1 MSQKNSRNVIPCI
14 VAVLLLAACHS
25 KKEPIQGYTRDD
37 DGFYYKLLVIGDGND
52 KPKVGDVLLLDA
64 VFKTQKDSVIWDS
77 KVEGGNA
84 FYLGLED
91 RALTGSF
98 NKHLLQMVEGDSVSF
113 YVPVSVFFRQYFN
126 TPPPAFCAKDSMVK
140 AGVKLVEIMTQAEHA
155 QVLSEKEGEQE
166 DKELQELKQI
176 DDYLASNQLPQK
188 VSDDGIYYLE
198 KSINSGEAVK
208 SGKTVVLSYRGRFLD
223 GREVDLQ
230 QKPLEFVYGTP
241 DQLIKGLNIVIGS
254 MKKGESAKIIVPS
267 RLAFGEQG
275 SANGSIPPY
284 TPLLYDI
291 KITDVK

>member
-1 MSQKNSRNVIPCI
+1 MNKVLFRHITNC
-14 VAVLLLAACHS
+14 LLLALLLAGCHG
-25 KKEPIQGYTRDD
+25 KKEPIEGYTRDE

-52 KPKVGDVLLLDA
+52 KPKPGDVLLLDA

-77 KVEGGNA
+77 KVEGNNA

-91 RALTGSF
+91 RALIGSF

-126 TPPPAFCAKDSMVK
+126 TAPPAFCAKDSMIK

-155 QVLSEKEGEQE
+155 QVLREAEGEQE

-176 DDYLASNQLPQK
+176 DDYLSKNQLQQK
-188 VSDDGIYYLE
+188 VSDDGIYYLD
-198 KSINSGEAVK
+198 KTTKSGEAVAA
-208 SGKTVVLSYRGRFLD
+208 GKTVVLSYRGRFLD
-223 GREVDLQ
+223 GREVDAPSR
-230 QKPLEFVYGTP
+230 PLEFVYGTP

>member
-1 MSQKNSRNVIPCI
+1 MSIRVFFNIILSV
-14 VAVLLLAACHS
+14 VAALLLACCHR
-25 KKEPIQGYTRDD
+25 KKEPIEGYTRDD

-52 KPKVGDVLLLDA
+52 KPKAGDVLLLDA

-84 FYLGLED
+84 FYLGLEA

-113 YVPVSVFFRQYFN
+113 YVPVSVFFKQYFN

-140 AGVKLVEIMTQAEHA
+140 AGVKLLEIMTQAEHA
-155 QVLSEKEGEQE
+155 QVLREKEGEHE
-166 DKELQELKQI
+166 DKELQELKLI
-176 DDYLASNQLPQK
+176 DDYLAKNKLPQK
-188 VSDDGIYYLE
+188 VSDDGIYYLG
-198 KSINSGEAVK
+198 KSISNGEAVR
-208 SGKTVVLSYRGRFLD
+208 SGKTVVLSYKGRFLD